1 MRLEMIAHFTYSE
14 VRGTVK
20 ATLQEVIS
28 MENTLFVTA
37 DKVAKDLGVS
47 KPFAYK
53 LVRQMN
59 DELNEKG
66 YLTVAGRV
74 SRQYYEERFYGLK
87 KEG

>member
-1 MRLEMIAHFTYSE
+1 MSGKTVCSPGRKREQKVKKPE
-14 VRGTVK
+14 VTVGYYGVTDVMVILGCGRTK
-20 ATLQEVIS
+20 AQDVI
-28 MENTLFVTA
+28 
-37 DKVAKDLGVS
+37 
-47 KPFAYK
+47 
-53 LVRQMN
+53 RQMN